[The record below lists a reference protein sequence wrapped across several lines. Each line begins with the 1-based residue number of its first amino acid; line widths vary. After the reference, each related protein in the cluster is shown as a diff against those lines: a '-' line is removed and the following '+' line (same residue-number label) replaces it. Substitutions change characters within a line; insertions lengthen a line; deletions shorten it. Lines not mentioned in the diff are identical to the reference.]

1 MQSKSRLLLLS
12 SSRTPGRGF
21 LEHAREPIREFLG
34 PQVRDVLF
42 IPYAAV
48 SRSYSEMTGIAGEAF
63 GALGYKLSGLHD
75 APDPVA
81 AVHAAQA
88 VAVSGGNTFRLLQL
102 IQSQGLLQPL
112 RERARA
118 GMPYIGWSAGSN
130 LACPTIRTTNDM
142 PIIWPA
148 SYEALDLVPF
158 QINPHYTPL
167 LPPEHQGETRD
178 DRLKEFMHL
187 NPSMPVVGLPDG
199 TALKLDGGRLTL
211 LGGLNAKL
219 FLNGDIRELTPADPL
234 QFLLSA

>member
-1 MQSKSRLLLLS
+1 MHPKTRLLLLS
-12 SSRTPGRGF
+12 SSRIPGSGF
-21 LEHAREPIREFLG
+21 LEHAGEHIRGFLG
-34 PQVRDVLF
+34 PQVKNVLF

-48 SRSYSEMTGIAGEAF
+48 SRSYAEMTGIAGESFA
-63 GALGYKLSGLHD
+63 ALGYRLMGLHD
-75 APDPVA
+75 APDPVTA
-81 AVHAAQA
+81 IRTAQA

-112 RERARA
+112 RERAQV

-148 SYEALDLVPF
+148 SYEALGLVPF
-158 QINPHYTPL
+158 QINPHYTEL
-167 LPPEHQGETRD
+167 LPPEHQGESRD

-187 NPSMPVVGLPDG
+187 NPGVPVVGLRDG
-199 TALKLDGGRLTL
+199 AALRLDVGRLTL
-211 LGGLNAKL
+211 LGGHSAKL
-219 FLNGDIRELTPADPL
+219 FLNGSIRELTPEDPL

>member
-1 MQSKSRLLLLS
+1 MQSRSRLLLMS
-12 SSRTPGRGF
+12 SSRTPDRGF
-21 LEHAREPIREFLG
+21 LEHAREYIHALLG
-34 PQVRDVLF
+34 TSVRRILF

-48 SRSYSEMTGIAGEAF
+48 SRTYHDMTKGVAQALDG
-63 GALGYKLSGLHD
+63 LGYEVTGLHD

-81 AVHAAQA
+81 AVRTAEA

-112 RERARA
+112 RERVQA

-148 SYEALDLVPF
+148 SYEALGLVPF
-158 QINPHYTPL
+158 QINPHYTEL

-178 DRLKEFMHL
+178 DRLKEFMHI
-187 NPSMPVVGLPDG
+187 NPGVPVLGLRDG
-199 TALKLDGGRLTL
+199 SALKLEGGRLTL
-211 LGGLNAKL
+211 LGEQSAKL
-219 FLNGDIRELTPADPL
+219 FLDGNIREVGPQDSL
-234 QFLLSA
+234 QFLL